1 MKKNYILIPLITLLC
16 TNAGICFGQKSSAI
30 EIKSLSFTI
39 LDVVHGINSKLDSF
53 YTTEK
58 SDGLKKNLAAFKI
71 DIEDYQAARNG
82 LLLYLGQDKYNVSTK
97 IAQVKIANLQNRM
110 EILLSRMILVSAL
123 VNNEYYQNANYI
135 YGAVMYNEQPIRS
148 VTMLQDLID
157 GKKVDIKLLKASREI
172 ISDELKLS
180 ILMITQVEYKIK
192 VKAAKRIG

>member
-1 MKKNYILIPLITLLC
+1 M
-16 TNAGICFGQKSSAI
+16 GQNSGAI

-53 YTTEK
+53 YTAEK
-58 SDGLKKNLAAFKI
+58 SDRLKKNLVAFKI
-71 DIEDYQAARNG
+71 DIENYQTARNG
-82 LLLYLGQDKYNVSTK
+82 LLLYLGQNKYNAGTK
-97 IAQVKIANLQNRM
+97 MAQIKIANLQNKM

-135 YGAVMYNEQPIRS
+135 YGAVMYNEQPVRS

-157 GKKVDIKLLKASREI
+157 GKKTDTKLLKASGEI

-180 ILMITQVEYKIK
+180 ILMISQVQYKLK
-192 VKAAKRIG
+192 VKSAKLI